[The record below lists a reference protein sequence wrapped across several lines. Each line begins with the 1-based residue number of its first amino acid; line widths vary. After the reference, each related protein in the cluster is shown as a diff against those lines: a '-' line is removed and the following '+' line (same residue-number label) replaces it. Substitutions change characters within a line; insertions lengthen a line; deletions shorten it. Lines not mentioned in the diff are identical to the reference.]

1 MDQFASHVVR
11 ELFSLLCPQL
21 FQSDAS
27 HKSQAFVRSRKSVA
41 WKAKQGP
48 LKSIF
53 GDELDQGQN
62 QTKKEG
68 RQPPAFHEVA
78 RKYVTMLRTTL
89 GANEIRSLAAS
100 KVACPVLQVRRYLV
114 RGSRFMIY
122 LIDGIRNRGRPKS
135 LGRTRLSHGPRFG
148 RLDIRVSYAFTSRG

>member
-21 FQSDAS
+21 FQSDTP
-27 HKSQAFVRSRKSVA
+27 HKSQAFVRSRKSIA

-53 GDELDQGQN
+53 GDGLDQGQN
-62 QTKKEG
+62 QTKKEV
-68 RQPPAFHEVA
+68 RQPPAFHEAA

-89 GANEIRSLAAS
+89 DGNEIRSLAAS
-100 KVACPVLQVRRYLV
+100 KVACPVLLVRHYPV
-114 RGSRFMIY
+114 RGSRFIIY
-122 LIDGIRNRGRPKS
+122 LIDGIRDRGRPRP
-135 LGRTRLSHGPRFG
+135 LGRTRLPHGPRFG
-148 RLDIRVSYAFTSRG
+148 RPDIRVSYAITSRR

>member
-1 MDQFASHVVR
+1 MDHFASHVVR

-21 FQSDAS
+21 FQSAAP

-53 GDELDQGQN
+53 GDELDLGQK
-62 QTKKEG
+62 QTQKEA
-68 RQPPAFHEVA
+68 RPPPAFHEVA

-89 GANEIRSLAAS
+89 DANEIRSLATS
-100 KVACPVLQVRRYLV
+100 KAACPVLQVRHYLC
-114 RGSRFMIY
+114 
-122 LIDGIRNRGRPKS
+122 LWKS
-135 LGRTRLSHGPRFG
+135 VHHVFDRW
-148 RLDIRVSYAFTSRG
+148 Y

>member
-11 ELFSLLCPQL
+11 ELFSILCPQL
-21 FQSDAS
+21 FQSAAP

-53 GDELDQGQN
+53 GDELDQGQK
-62 QTKKEG
+62 QTPKEA
-68 RQPPAFHEVA
+68 RPPPAFHEVA

-89 GANEIRSLAAS
+89 DANEIRSLATS
-100 KVACPVLQVRRYLV
+100 KVACPVLQVRHYLV
-114 RGSRFMIY
+114 CGNRFIMY
-122 LIDGIRNRGRPKS
+122 LIDGIRDRGRSRS
-135 LGRTRLSHGPRFG
+135 LGRTRFPHGPRFG
-148 RLDIRVSYAFTSRG
+148 RLDIRVSYAITSRG

>member
-11 ELFSLLCPQL
+11 ELLFLLCPQL
-21 FQSDAS
+21 FQSGAP

-53 GDELDQGQN
+53 GGDELDQGQN
-62 QTKKEG
+62 QTKKEVG
-68 RQPPAFHEVA
+68 QPPAFHEVA
-78 RKYVTMLRTTL
+78 RKYVTMLKATS

-100 KVACPVLQVRRYLV
+100 KVACPVLQVRYYLV
-114 RGSRFMIY
+114 RGSQLIMY
-122 LIDGIRNRGRPKS
+122 LIDGIRDRGRPKS
-135 LGRTRLSHGPRFG
+135 LG
-148 RLDIRVSYAFTSRG
+148 

>member
-11 ELFSLLCPQL
+11 ELLSLLCPQL
-21 FQSDAS
+21 FQSGAP

-53 GDELDQGQN
+53 GDQLDQGQN

-68 RQPPAFHEVA
+68 RHPPAFHEVA

-89 GANEIRSLAAS
+89 DANEIRSLAAS
-100 KVACPVLQVRRYLV
+100 KVACPVLQVWYYLV
-114 RGSRFMIY
+114 RGSRFIMY
-122 LIDGIRNRGRPKS
+122 LIDAIRDRGRPKS
-135 LGRTRLSHGPRFG
+135 LGRTGFPHGPRFG
-148 RLDIRVSYAFTSRG
+148 RVDIRV